1 MKTVWLDGRL
11 YGDLEKVYREL
22 DRNLHFPDH
31 FGHNLDALYDV
42 LSETSERTEI
52 YITNRRALREKVKN
66 GDVLISLLMNCADET
81 PDLHVYLFS

>member
-52 YITNRRALREKVKN
+52 YITTEGPFERK
-66 GDVLISLLMNCADET
+66 
-81 PDLHVYLFS
+81 